1 MAKQQEAE
9 HEVAE
14 RDRAKRCA
22 TAREQC
28 VGCAALYIPYRKAG
42 YAVPRFSALSPPVL
56 RVSLAS
62 AVSSTLAAL
71 SAVFVSAAS
80 GAQLDDK
87 LCVALLG
94 RVALQRFRLFVSAG
108 RPMPA
113 KLAGVLQ
120 HRHLPLLASPV
131 RILLAL
137 LQPLSDVLVLQ

>member
-1 MAKQQEAE
+1 M
-9 HEVAE
+9 
-14 RDRAKRCA
+14 
-22 TAREQC
+22 
-28 VGCAALYIPYRKAG
+28 
-42 YAVPRFSALSPPVL
+42 SA
-56 RVSLAS
+56 
-62 AVSSTLAAL
+62 AVSTAAAA
-71 SAVFVSAAS
+71 SVVAVFVSTTS